1 MGNLLWK
8 RVYNPPE
15 KGDGFRILA
24 DRLWPRG
31 ISKEKV
37 CLDEWAKEI
46 TPSSDLRQA
55 YHRGEI
61 DCETFSAL
69 YAKELAQNSGAK
81 DFTDKI
87 KAELKK
93 GNVTVLYANKDV
105 EQSHIPVLRRFIEKS
120 LKA

>member
-31 ISKEKV
+31 ISKEKA

-46 TPSSDLRQA
+46 MPSSDLRQA

-105 EQSHIPVLRRFIEKS
+105 EQSHIPVLRRFIEKA

>member
-31 ISKEKV
+31 ISNEKA

-105 EQSHIPVLRRFIEKS
+105 EQSHIPVLRRFIEKA

>member
-105 EQSHIPVLRRFIEKS
+105 EQSHIPVLRRFIEKA

>member
-8 RVYNPPE
+8 RVYTPPE

-81 DFTDKI
+81 DVTDKI

-105 EQSHIPVLRRFIEKS
+105 EQSHIPVLRRFIEKA